1 MSTRNA
7 ASGKMHIIGLENG
20 VDVTAQYNPKE
31 VGLDKSVPWQKGKN
45 SKANTPDLEFTS
57 ADGRSLSVELFFDT
71 YEEQGDVHA
80 KYVAKLLKLAEVMDE
95 NGSEEKKRPTRVKV
109 KWGTA
114 MPPFEGVLESVSI
127 KYTMF
132 LPNGTPVRATC
143 SCKFKEASRLSFKKG
158 A

>member
-1 MSTRNA
+1 MSSKNA
-7 ASGKMHIIGLENG
+7 ASNKIVIIGLENG
-20 VDVTAQYNPKE
+20 VTVTAQYNPKE
-31 VGLDKSVPWQKGKN
+31 IGLDKSVPWQKGKN

-71 YEEQGDVHA
+71 FEEQTDVHA

-109 KWGTA
+109 KWGSL
-114 MPPFEGVLESVSI
+114 PEFQGVLESIST

-132 LPNGTPVRATC
+132 LPNGTAVRATC

>member
-1 MSTRNA
+1 MSQNNA
-7 ASGKMHIIGLENG
+7 ASNKIVIIGLENG
-20 VDVTAQYNPKE
+20 VNLTAQYNPKE
-31 VGLDKSVPWQKGKN
+31 IGLDKSVPWQKGKN

-71 YEEQGDVHA
+71 YETQTDVHA
-80 KYVAKLLKLAEVMDE
+80 EYVSQLLKLAEVM
-95 NGSEEKKRPTRVKV
+95 SESGPEDKMRPTRVKV
-109 KWGTA
+109 QWGTL
-114 MPPFEGVLESVSI
+114 PDFEGVLESVST

-132 LPNGTPVRATC
+132 LPSGMPVRATC